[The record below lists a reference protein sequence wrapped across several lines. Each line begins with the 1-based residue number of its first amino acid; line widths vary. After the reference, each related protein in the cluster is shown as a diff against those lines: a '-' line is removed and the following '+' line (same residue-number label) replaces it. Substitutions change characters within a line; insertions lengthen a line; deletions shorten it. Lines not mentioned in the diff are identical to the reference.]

1 MGKRT
6 GNERHAGWRL
16 FAFCYPAFLLLA
28 VGGFASGVAADD
40 RLEAQRVS
48 VRRAMRQ
55 AASYFYGQVA
65 VHGGYVYHYSPDLKT
80 RWGEGLAGPEQIWV
94 QPPATP
100 TVGMAYLTA
109 FRATQDPFYLQAAEA
124 VGQALLYGQLRSGG
138 WRNMIDFQSRARL
151 AADYRNGRGN
161 PRGSN
166 ASSLDDGQTQTA
178 LRFLMQ
184 LDQALEFRQPAI
196 HEAVEYASQALL
208 AAQFP
213 SGGFPQVFTG
223 AVPVVPPRAANYPD
237 YDWKTEGKIK
247 NYWEMY
253 TLNDNQSGY
262 LAELLQEGYRIY
274 ADERYRQALAKLGDF
289 LISSQ
294 MPEPQPGWAQ
304 QYNFTMQPIWARKFE
319 PPAIAGRE
327 TEEAIET
334 LMLIHAVTGDAR
346 YLEPIPAA
354 LAWLQRS
361 QLNDGFIARYYELQT
376 NRPLYMRRAGEDY
389 RLTYED
395 ADLPGHYGWKTVSRV
410 VELQARWRRRQSGQ
424 RGAEDGESLS
434 VLTQA
439 AAQIVDQLDPQ
450 GRWLST
456 YAGERLVGQPRFRQ
470 GEEYLSSE
478 RFSRH
483 LTTLAQFLEASAE

>member
-1 MGKRT
+1 
-6 GNERHAGWRL
+6 
-16 FAFCYPAFLLLA
+16 
-28 VGGFASGVAADD
+28 
-40 RLEAQRVS
+40 
-48 VRRAMRQ
+48 
-55 AASYFYGQVA
+55 
-65 VHGGYVYHYSPDLKT
+65 
-80 RWGEGLAGPEQIWV
+80 
-94 QPPATP
+94 
-100 TVGMAYLTA
+100 
-109 FRATQDPFYLQAAEA
+109 
-124 VGQALLYGQLRSGG
+124 
-138 WRNMIDFQSRARL
+138 
-151 AADYRNGRGN
+151 
-161 PRGSN
+161 
-166 ASSLDDGQTQTA
+166 
-178 LRFLMQ
+178 
-184 LDQALEFRQPAI
+184 
-196 HEAVEYASQALL
+196 
-208 AAQFP
+208 
-213 SGGFPQVFTG
+213 
-223 AVPVVPPRAANYPD
+223 VPVVPPRAANYPD

-395 ADLPGHYGWKTVSRV
+395 ADLPGHYGWKT
-410 VELQARWRRRQSGQ
+410 
-424 RGAEDGESLS
+424 
-434 VLTQA
+434 
-439 AAQIVDQLDPQ
+439 
-450 GRWLST
+450 
-456 YAGERLVGQPRFRQ
+456 
-470 GEEYLSSE
+470 
-478 RFSRH
+478 
-483 LTTLAQFLEASAE
+483 